1 MARTK
6 QTARKSTGGKAP
18 RKQLATKSARE
29 FRSFMT
35 SQQSVGH
42 SAAAASSGAKKA
54 SFINYENTLS
64 QFSFPVE
71 RPSGLPFE
79 PQLSAGVDPET
90 GHVVCGVSFASKF
103 DGAGLFTHAE
113 EVPAMDVV
121 VVMDV
126 SGSMGCA
133 FSNDNSNQ
141 GNPWRPVPGAMSK
154 LDVGKRAMVAISK
167 KLRPQDRLAVLLFNH
182 DQHVLQPL
190 TDVGTMDAREF
201 KRKVEQLR
209 PGGGTSLNAGLGA
222 GIGLLNSA
230 TEGAA
235 SAAGRM
241 QRVMFLTDMQ
251 SSQRDEDEVLA
262 TIRQAATTTSAV
274 PVHTS
279 LVGIGVDLSV
289 GTVGAISATPGCRYS
304 SVDSAEEFERSVAS
318 DFLHDVLPVAFNIK
332 LELLA
337 PTAAAGATGA
347 RRSRSRNQ
355 AAGAGMAPLK
365 LEKSFGSAELNETLK
380 LGQTAAVISSEFPSP
395 TSPAD
400 NLLLIKPLP
409 QGLQV
414 GSRCALRATFCTLQG
429 LEKVLE
435 VETEVL
441 STSDATSAS
450 MRALRKALALVSFVD
465 LQSEYCLEDEPS
477 AAEPL
482 ELQRQRHEA
491 WHGRFVG
498 FRGQLVGEMAAAA
511 DASLQTNN
519 KATMETIDQIIA
531 FEKKALDDLVAQ
543 QAAATQA
550 GATAAA
556 MVQAAASNAGV
567 PFSFL
572 CPITKLLMKEPVM
585 AADGHSYER
594 AAITRWFASGGNLS
608 PMTGAALAN
617 QNLQPNHALRQ
628 AITESNTK
636 GAAEAAAKSKKQA
649 ATSPAA
655 GGARN
660 RTGARA
666 PVRKARVKMTG
677 RAVVGGKPTPKI
689 ARGGKRGPIPVQ
701 RCSARLR
708 TRTTV

>member
-1 MARTK
+1 M
-6 QTARKSTGGKAP
+6 
-18 RKQLATKSARE
+18 QLATKSARQ

-42 SAAAASSGAKKA
+42 SAAAASSGATKA

-90 GHVVCGVSFASKF
+90 GAAVFGISFASKF
-103 DGAGLFTHAE
+103 DGAGLLTHAE

-121 VVMDV
+121 VVMDI

-133 FSNDNSNQ
+133 FSNDNSSQ
-141 GNPWRPVPGAMSK
+141 GNPWRPAPGVMSK
-154 LDVGKRAMVAISK
+154 LDVGKRAIVAISK

-182 DQHVLQPL
+182 DQNVLQPL
-190 TDVGTMDAREF
+190 TDVDAMDTRDF

-251 SSQRDEDEVLA
+251 SSQLDEDEVLA

-337 PTAAAGATGA
+337 PIADAGA
-347 RRSRSRNQ
+347 RRSRSCSRSSSQ
-355 AAGAGMAPLK
+355 AAGAATMAPLQ

-380 LGQTAAVISSEFPSP
+380 VGHTAAVISSEFPSP

-400 NLLLIKPLP
+400 NLLLIKPLQQ
-409 QGLQV
+409 QGQLQELQV
-414 GSRCALRATFCTLQG
+414 GSRCALRTTFCTLQG

-435 VETEVL
+435 VEAQVM
-441 STSDATSAS
+441 STADAAS
-450 MRALRKALALVSFVD
+450 EPMRSLRKALALVSFVD
-465 LQSEYCLEDEPS
+465 LQSEYCLEV
-477 AAEPL
+477 
-482 ELQRQRHEA
+482 RQ
-491 WHGRFVG
+491 
-498 FRGQLVGEMAAAA
+498 L
-511 DASLQTNN
+511 
-519 KATMETIDQIIA
+519 
-531 FEKKALDDLVAQ
+531 
-543 QAAATQA
+543 
-550 GATAAA
+550 
-556 MVQAAASNAGV
+556 
-567 PFSFL
+567 
-572 CPITKLLMKEPVM
+572 
-585 AADGHSYER
+585 
-594 AAITRWFASGGNLS
+594 
-608 PMTGAALAN
+608 
-617 QNLQPNHALRQ
+617 
-628 AITESNTK
+628 
-636 GAAEAAAKSKKQA
+636 
-649 ATSPAA
+649 
-655 GGARN
+655 
-660 RTGARA
+660 
-666 PVRKARVKMTG
+666 
-677 RAVVGGKPTPKI
+677 
-689 ARGGKRGPIPVQ
+689 
-701 RCSARLR
+701 
-708 TRTTV
+708 